1 MYLVFDYEIPF
12 EVQFMRK
19 VLYLIGIYLI
29 CGGSLSAQELIS
41 SLKLE
46 DFEFEDDLYPFA
58 DFDRNG
64 TLAYVEFEPVALLEP
79 GAFIQMWRKERKS
92 SQKHYIT
99 RYNLLL
105 EEAWTIEMEL
115 DWQEDIL
122 HMFHNGE
129 DLMVLT
135 YEYDGLAGIHVIR
148 NRSFDLDTGE
158 ENLKSIVFQYGGK
171 SDQEVFFDFSPDDQ
185 TLTLFYYTRHK
196 ESRRVGIY
204 YDYIKRNHE
213 IGAKVFKPGNVVF
226 NTYNRY
232 LELQYKGEFEL
243 PQSKM
248 TWLDAQ
254 IDNQGNFYLLGL
266 NKPTL
271 LTAFCFD
278 QKTESLSTLTYER
291 FVERQ
296 ELNEAYF
303 THFPPTIS
311 GHAKRIYI
319 AHAEREIRGKLKGT
333 QAFQIV
339 SFDFDKEV
347 VDLSRRIDI
356 NSSLLVTVEKQR
368 EDFGVPPLKR
378 FDGFMIQEIIE
389 MPDERLWLITQKF
402 DAHQY
407 AGTPSEF
414 GPMAAQEH
422 VIQEVVMYEF
432 EPNGEIRQA
441 LIVPS
446 YQRSQN
452 LYEKAG
458 EFYSYHLESETGIL
472 SMMTREPS
480 GDKLRGPD
488 RLYTRMVNLNTSE
501 VSNRKL
507 VYEGQRR
514 TQYFLRPYTVWHNNF
529 LVSFVVLDGEQ
540 GEAWLVSVN
549 LLGEPS
555 EEKDEP
561 RAKARRN

>member
-1 MYLVFDYEIPF
+1 
-12 EVQFMRK
+12 MRK
-19 VLYLIGIYLI
+19 VFYLIGIYLI
-29 CGGSLSAQELIS
+29 CAASLSAQELIS
-41 SLKLE
+41 SLELE
-46 DFEFEDDLYPFA
+46 DFEFEEDLYPFA

-79 GAFIQMWRKERKS
+79 GSFVQMWRKERKS

-105 EEAWTIEMEL
+105 EEAWTTEVEL
-115 DWQEDIL
+115 EWQEDIL

-129 DLMVLT
+129 DLMILT
-135 YEYDGLAGIHVIR
+135 YEYDGIAGVHVIR
-148 NRSFDLDTGE
+148 NRSLDLDSGE
-158 ENLKSIVFQYGGK
+158 ENLKSIIFRYSGK
-171 SDQEVFFDFSPDDQ
+171 SDQEVFFDFSPDNQ
-185 TLTLFYYTRHK
+185 TMTLFYYARQK

-213 IGAKVFKPGNVVF
+213 IGAKIFKPGKVVY

-232 LELQYKGEFEL
+232 LELQYKGEIEL
-243 PQSKM
+243 PYSKM

-254 IDNQGNFYLLGL
+254 IDNEGNFYLLGL

-271 LTAFCFD
+271 LTAFCFE

-296 ELNEAYF
+296 ELNEAYY

-311 GHAKRIYI
+311 GHGKRIYI

-339 SFDFDKEV
+339 NFDFDKEV

-356 NSSLLVTVEKQR
+356 NSSLIVTVEKQR

-407 AGTPSEF
+407 AGTPTEF

-432 EPNGEIRQA
+432 EPNGDIRQA

-458 EFYSYHLESETGIL
+458 EFYSYHLEAETGML

-480 GDKLRGPD
+480 GKKLRGPD
-488 RLYTRMVNLNTSE
+488 RLYSRMINLNTSE

-507 VYEGQRR
+507 IYEGLRR

-529 LVSFVVLDGEQ
+529 LVSFVILDGEQ

-555 EEKDEP
+555 EEEDEP

>member
-1 MYLVFDYEIPF
+1 
-12 EVQFMRK
+12 MRK
-19 VLYLIGIYLI
+19 LFCLFAILFIGITSANAQEI
-29 CGGSLSAQELIS
+29 IGSLE
-41 SLKLE
+41 LE
-46 DFEFEDDLYPFA
+46 DFEFEDELYPFA

-64 TLAYVEFEPVALLEP
+64 TLAYVEFEPVALLAP
-79 GAFIQMWRKERKS
+79 GAFIQIWRKERKS

-105 EEAWTIEMEL
+105 EEGWTTEMEL

-122 HMFHNGE
+122 HMFHNEE
-129 DLMVLT
+129 DLIVLT
-135 YEYDGLAGIHVIR
+135 YEYDGLASIHVVR
-148 NRSFDLDTGE
+148 ARSFDLETGE

-171 SDQEVFFDFSPDDQ
+171 SDQEVFLDFSPDQ
-185 TLTLFYYTRHK
+185 QSLALYYYERQK

-213 IGAKVFKPGNVVF
+213 IGSKVFKPGKLVYQ
-226 NTYNRY
+226 TYNRF
-232 LELQYKGEFEL
+232 LELQYKGDFEL
-243 PQSKM
+243 PESKM
-248 TWLDAQ
+248 IWLDAQ
-254 IDNQGNFYLLGL
+254 IDNKNNFFLLGL

-278 QKTESLSTLTYER
+278 AQAKSLSTLTYEN

-311 GHAKRIYI
+311 THSKRLYI

-333 QAFQIV
+333 QAFQV
-339 SFDFDKEV
+339 VNFDFDKEV

-356 NSSLLVTVEKQR
+356 NSSLVVTVEKQR

-389 MPDERLWLITQKF
+389 MPDDRIWLLTQKF

-407 AGTPSEF
+407 AGTPTEF

-422 VIQEVVMYEF
+422 VIGEMILYEF
-432 EPNGEIRQA
+432 QPDGEVRQA
-441 LIVPS
+441 LIIPS

-458 EFYSYHLESETGIL
+458 EFYSYHLEKESGML
-472 SMMTREPS
+472 SVMTREPS

-488 RLYTRMVNLNTSE
+488 RLYTRMVNLATSE
-501 VSNRKL
+501 VSNRKQL
-507 VYEGQRR
+507 YEGKRR
-514 TQYFLRPYTVWHNNF
+514 TQYYLRPYTVWHNNF

-555 EEKDEP
+555 EEEEDASKA
-561 RAKARRN
+561 RARRN